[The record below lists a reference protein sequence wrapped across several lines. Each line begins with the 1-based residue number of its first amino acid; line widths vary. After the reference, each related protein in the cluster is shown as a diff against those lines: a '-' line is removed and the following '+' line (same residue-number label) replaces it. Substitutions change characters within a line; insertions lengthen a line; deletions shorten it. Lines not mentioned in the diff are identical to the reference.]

1 MDNLVRLFNNFSD
14 VMRIFHD
21 TKPQDFYREIKDTLN
36 TKNIIIY
43 IMMLGTFGVLST
55 EMGVVGILPQIAE
68 YFNVNI
74 TQAGLFVSL
83 FALTIAICGIFMPL
97 VFSKF
102 DRKKSFILVLAI
114 FTIFSTIGAFVTDF
128 NIALICRII
137 PAIFHPIYCGLAL
150 TVAAEIVEPEKAQD
164 AVSKVI
170 MGVSAGMIIG
180 VPITTFVATNFGYQY
195 AMIWFSIVTFIALIA
210 TIIFFPSLPGKE
222 QSYGGQVSVAKT
234 GIFIISTL
242 GVIFLNAGMYTSY
255 SYISEFLN
263 AITNIFGS
271 ELSLVLFIYGIA
283 SIAGNWIGAKLL
295 NSNVNRTVLS
305 FPIIFSILLL
315 GVFTF
320 GFMKIPTIILIA
332 LWGLLAGIGND
343 ISQYWMVSAA
353 PEAPEFA
360 NGIFLSM
367 GNVGVT
373 IGTTIAGAVVLSMGV
388 QYVML
393 AAIAVLI
400 IDLILLFIRTNRYAT
415 EA

>member
-1 MDNLVRLFNNFSD
+1 M
-14 VMRIFHD
+14 
-21 TKPQDFYREIKDTLN
+21 KKE
-36 TKNIIIY
+36 NIIIY
-43 IMMLGTFGVLST
+43 TMMLGTFGVLST
-55 EMGVVGILPQIAE
+55 EMGVVGILPQISQ
-68 YFNVNI
+68 YFNVDI

-97 VFSKF
+97 IFSKF

-114 FTIFSTIGAFVTDF
+114 FTIFSTVGAFVTDF

-137 PAIFHPIYCGLAL
+137 PAVFHPIYCGLAL

-170 MGVSAGMIIG
+170 MGVSAGMIVG
-180 VPITTFVATNFGYQY
+180 VPITTFVASNFGYQY
-195 AMIWFSIVTFIALIA
+195 AMMWFSLVTFIALVA
-210 TIIFFPSLPGKE
+210 TIIFFPKLPGKE
-222 QSYGGQVSVAKT
+222 QSYGGQISVAKT
-234 GIFIISTL
+234 AVFIISVL

-263 AITNIFGS
+263 SITNIFGT
-271 ELSLVLFIYGIA
+271 ELSIVLFIYGVA
-283 SIAGNWIGAKLL
+283 SIFGNWLGAKLL
-295 NSNVNRTVLS
+295 NKNTNTTVLT
-305 FPIIFSILLL
+305 FPIIFSFILI
-315 GVFTF
+315 GMFIF
-320 GFMKIPTIILIA
+320 GSIKIPTVILMA

-343 ISQYWMVSAA
+343 IAQYWMVSAA

-400 IDLILLFIRTNRYAT
+400 LDLILLYIRTKKYAVMG
-415 EA
+415 

>member
-1 MDNLVRLFNNFSD
+1 MKNENL
-14 VMRIFHD
+14 
-21 TKPQDFYREIKDTLN
+21 
-36 TKNIIIY
+36 IIY

-55 EMGVVGILPQIAE
+55 EMGVVGILPQIAQ
-68 YFNVNI
+68 YFNVDI

-102 DRKKSFILVLAI
+102 DRKKSFILVLVV
-114 FTIFSTIGAFVTDF
+114 FTVFSTIGAFVTDF

-170 MGVSAGMIIG
+170 MGVSAGMIVG
-180 VPITTFVATNFGYQY
+180 VPITTFVATNFGYQFS
-195 AMIWFSIVTFIALIA
+195 MLWFALVTFIALIA

-222 QSYGGQVSVAKT
+222 QSYGGQVKVATTGVFIVSV
-234 GIFIISTL
+234 L
-242 GVIFLNAGMYTSY
+242 GVIFLNGGMYTAY

-263 AITNIFGS
+263 AMTNIFGT
-271 ELSLVLFIYGIA
+271 ELSIVLFIYGVA
-283 SIAGNWIGAKLL
+283 SIVGNWAGAKFL
-295 NSNVNRTVLS
+295 NTKTRLTVLT
-305 FPIIFSILLL
+305 FPIIFSVLMLA
-315 GVFTF
+315 VFMLS
-320 GFMKIPTIILIA
+320 GLKIPMIA
-332 LWGLLAGIGND
+332 LMIVWGLLAGIGND
-343 ISQYWMVSAA
+343 IAQYWMVSAA
-353 PEAPEFA
+353 PDAPEFA

-373 IGTTIAGAVVLSMGV
+373 LGTTIAGAIVLGMGV

-393 AAIAVLI
+393 AAIVVMV
-400 IDLILLFIRTNRYAT
+400 IDLALIFLRTNRYNI
-415 EA
+415 

>member
-1 MDNLVRLFNNFSD
+1 MMKNENL
-14 VMRIFHD
+14 
-21 TKPQDFYREIKDTLN
+21 
-36 TKNIIIY
+36 IIY

-102 DRKKSFILVLAI
+102 DRKKSFILVLTI

-332 LWGLLAGIGND
+332 VWGLLAGIGND

-353 PEAPEFA
+353 PQAPEFA

-393 AAIAVLI
+393 AAIAILI
-400 IDLILLFIRTNRYAT
+400 LDLILLFIRTNRYTT

>member
-1 MDNLVRLFNNFSD
+1 MWDIMKNENL
-14 VMRIFHD
+14 
-21 TKPQDFYREIKDTLN
+21 
-36 TKNIIIY
+36 IIY

-55 EMGVVGILPQIAE
+55 EMGVVGILPQIAQ

-102 DRKKSFILVLAI
+102 DRKKSFILVLTV
-114 FTIFSTIGAFVTDF
+114 FTVFSTIGAFVTDF
-128 NIALICRII
+128 NIALVCRII

-170 MGVSAGMIIG
+170 MGVSAGMIVG
-180 VPITTFVATNFGYQY
+180 VPITTFVATNFGYQFS
-195 AMIWFSIVTFIALIA
+195 MLWFALVTFIALIA

-222 QSYGGQVSVAKT
+222 QSYGNQVKVATTGVFIVSV
-234 GIFIISTL
+234 L
-242 GVIFLNAGMYTSY
+242 GVIFLNGGMYTAY

-263 AITNIFGS
+263 ALTNIFGT
-271 ELSLVLFIYGIA
+271 ELSIVLFIYGVA
-283 SIAGNWIGAKLL
+283 SIVGNWAGAKLL
-295 NSNVNRTVLS
+295 NTRTKLTVLA
-305 FPIIFSILLL
+305 FPIIFSVLMVAVFILGGL
-315 GVFTF
+315 
-320 GFMKIPTIILIA
+320 KIPMIA
-332 LWGLLAGIGND
+332 LMIVWGLLAGIGND

-353 PEAPEFA
+353 PDAPEFA

-373 IGTTIAGAVVLSMGV
+373 LGTTIAGAVVLGMGV

-393 AAIAVLI
+393 AAIVVMIVDLALI
-400 IDLILLFIRTNRYAT
+400 FLRTNRYNI
-415 EA
+415 

>member
-1 MDNLVRLFNNFSD
+1 
-14 VMRIFHD
+14 
-21 TKPQDFYREIKDTLN
+21 
-36 TKNIIIY
+36 
-43 IMMLGTFGVLST
+43 MMFGTFGVLST
-55 EMGVVGILPQIAE
+55 EMGVVGILPQIAQ
-68 YFNVNI
+68 YFNVDI

-114 FTIFSTIGAFVTDF
+114 FTLFSTIGAFVTDF

-180 VPITTFVATNFGYQY
+180 VPITTFVASNFGYQY
-195 AMIWFSIVTFIALIA
+195 AMMWFSAVTFIALVA
-210 TIIFFPSLPGKE
+210 TIIFFPKLPGKE
-222 QSYGGQVSVAKT
+222 QSYGGQISVAKT
-234 GIFIISTL
+234 GIFIISIL

-263 AITNIFGS
+263 SITQIFGT
-271 ELSLVLFIYGIA
+271 ELSIVLFIYGVA
-283 SIAGNWIGAKLL
+283 SIVGNWLGAKLL
-295 NSNVNRTVLS
+295 NRNTNTTVLT
-305 FPIIFSILLL
+305 FPIIFSIIMV
-315 GVFTF
+315 GMFCF
-320 GFMKIPTIILIA
+320 GSVKIPTIILMA

-373 IGTTIAGAVVLSMGV
+373 IGTTIACAVVLSMGV

-400 IDLILLFIRTNRYAT
+400 LDLILLYIRTKKYAVRG
-415 EA
+415 

>member
-1 MDNLVRLFNNFSD
+1 MKN
-14 VMRIFHD
+14 
-21 TKPQDFYREIKDTLN
+21 E
-36 TKNIIIY
+36 NIIIY

-263 AITNIFGS
+263 AITNIFRS
-271 ELSLVLFIYGIA
+271 ELSIVLFIYGIA

-295 NSNVNRTVLS
+295 NSNTNKTVLS

-320 GFMKIPTIILIA
+320 GSMKIPTIILMA

-343 ISQYWMVSAA
+343 IAQYWMVSAA
-353 PEAPEFA
+353 PQAPEFA

-400 IDLILLFIRTNRYAT
+400 LDLILLFIRTNRYTT

>member
-1 MDNLVRLFNNFSD
+1 M
-14 VMRIFHD
+14 
-21 TKPQDFYREIKDTLN
+21 KKE
-36 TKNIIIY
+36 NIIIY
-43 IMMLGTFGVLST
+43 TMMLGTFGVLST
-55 EMGVVGILPQIAE
+55 EMGVVGILPQIAQ
-68 YFNVNI
+68 YFNVDI

-114 FTIFSTIGAFVTDF
+114 FTLFSTIGAFVTDF

-180 VPITTFVATNFGYQY
+180 VPITTFVASNFGYQY
-195 AMIWFSIVTFIALIA
+195 AMMWFSAVTFIALVA
-210 TIIFFPSLPGKE
+210 TIIFFPKLPGKE
-222 QSYGGQVSVAKT
+222 QSYGGQISVAKT
-234 GIFIISTL
+234 GIFIISIL

-263 AITNIFGS
+263 SITQIFGT
-271 ELSLVLFIYGIA
+271 ELSIVLFIYGVA
-283 SIAGNWIGAKLL
+283 SIVGNWLGAKLL
-295 NSNVNRTVLS
+295 NRNTNTTVLT
-305 FPIIFSILLL
+305 FPIIFSIIMV
-315 GVFTF
+315 GMFCF
-320 GFMKIPTIILIA
+320 GSVKIPTIILMA

-400 IDLILLFIRTNRYAT
+400 LDLILLYIRTKKYAVRG
-415 EA
+415 

>member
-1 MDNLVRLFNNFSD
+1 MKNENL
-14 VMRIFHD
+14 
-21 TKPQDFYREIKDTLN
+21 
-36 TKNIIIY
+36 IIY

-263 AITNIFGS
+263 AITNIFRS
-271 ELSLVLFIYGIA
+271 ELSIVLFIYGIA

-295 NSNVNRTVLS
+295 NSNTNKTVLS

-320 GFMKIPTIILIA
+320 GSMKIPTIILMA

-343 ISQYWMVSAA
+343 IAQYWMVSAA
-353 PEAPEFA
+353 PQAPEFA

-393 AAIAVLI
+393 AAIAILI
-400 IDLILLFIRTNRYAT
+400 LDLILLFIRTNRYTT

>member
-1 MDNLVRLFNNFSD
+1 MKNENL
-14 VMRIFHD
+14 
-21 TKPQDFYREIKDTLN
+21 
-36 TKNIIIY
+36 IIY

-55 EMGVVGILPQIAE
+55 EMGVVGILPQIAQ
-68 YFNVNI
+68 YFNVDI

-102 DRKKSFILVLAI
+102 DRKKSFILVLAV
-114 FTIFSTIGAFVTDF
+114 FTIFSTVGAFVADF

-170 MGVSAGMIIG
+170 MGVSAGMIVG
-180 VPITTFVATNFGYQY
+180 VPITTFVASNFGYQFS
-195 AMIWFSIVTFIALIA
+195 MLWFSLVTFIALVA
-210 TIIFFPSLPGKE
+210 TVIFFPSLPGKE
-222 QSYGGQVSVAKT
+222 QSYGGQVKVATTGVFIVSV
-234 GIFIISTL
+234 L
-242 GVIFLNAGMYTSY
+242 GVIFLNGGMYTAY

-263 AITNIFGS
+263 ALTNIFGT
-271 ELSLVLFIYGIA
+271 ELSIVLFIYGVA
-283 SIAGNWIGAKLL
+283 SIVGNWLGAKLL
-295 NSNVNRTVLS
+295 NTKTKLTVLT
-305 FPIIFSILLL
+305 FPVIFSLLMVAIFVVSGL
-315 GVFTF
+315 
-320 GFMKIPTIILIA
+320 KIPVIA
-332 LWGLLAGIGND
+332 LMIVWGLLAGIGND

-373 IGTTIAGAVVLSMGV
+373 LGTTIAGAVVLGMGV

-393 AAIAVLI
+393 AAIVVMIVDLALI
-400 IDLILLFIRTNRYAT
+400 FLRTNRYSI
-415 EA
+415 

>member
-1 MDNLVRLFNNFSD
+1 MKN
-14 VMRIFHD
+14 
-21 TKPQDFYREIKDTLN
+21 E
-36 TKNIIIY
+36 NIIIY

-170 MGVSAGMIIG
+170 MGVSAGMIVG

-195 AMIWFSIVTFIALIA
+195 AMMWFSIVTLIALIA
-210 TIIFFPSLPGKE
+210 TIIFFPSLAGKE

-271 ELSLVLFIYGIA
+271 ELSIVLFIYGIA

-295 NSNVNRTVLS
+295 NSNTNKTVLS

-320 GFMKIPTIILIA
+320 GSMKIPTIILMA

-343 ISQYWMVSAA
+343 IAQYWMVSAA
-353 PEAPEFA
+353 PQAPEFA

-400 IDLILLFIRTNRYAT
+400 LDLILLFIRTNRYTT

>member
-1 MDNLVRLFNNFSD
+1 
-14 VMRIFHD
+14 
-21 TKPQDFYREIKDTLN
+21 
-36 TKNIIIY
+36 
-43 IMMLGTFGVLST
+43 MLGTFGVLST
-55 EMGVVGILPQIAE
+55 EMGVVGILPQIAQ
-68 YFNVNI
+68 YFNVDI

-114 FTIFSTIGAFVTDF
+114 FTLFSTIGAFVTDF

-180 VPITTFVATNFGYQY
+180 VPITTFVASNFGYQY
-195 AMIWFSIVTFIALIA
+195 AMMWFSAVTFIALVA
-210 TIIFFPSLPGKE
+210 TIIFFPKLPGKE
-222 QSYGGQVSVAKT
+222 QSYGGQISVAKT
-234 GIFIISTL
+234 GIFIISIL

-263 AITNIFGS
+263 SITQIFGT
-271 ELSLVLFIYGIA
+271 ELSIVLFIYGVA
-283 SIAGNWIGAKLL
+283 SIVGNWLGAKLL
-295 NSNVNRTVLS
+295 NRNTNTTVLT
-305 FPIIFSILLL
+305 FPIIFSIIMV
-315 GVFTF
+315 GMFCF
-320 GFMKIPTIILIA
+320 GSVKIPTIILMA

-400 IDLILLFIRTNRYAT
+400 LDLILLYIRTKKYAVRG
-415 EA
+415 

>member
-1 MDNLVRLFNNFSD
+1 MKN
-14 VMRIFHD
+14 
-21 TKPQDFYREIKDTLN
+21 E
-36 TKNIIIY
+36 NIIIY

-195 AMIWFSIVTFIALIA
+195 AMMWFSIVTLIALIA

-320 GFMKIPTIILIA
+320 GSMKIPTIILMA

-343 ISQYWMVSAA
+343 IAQYWMVSAA
-353 PEAPEFA
+353 PQAPEFA

-400 IDLILLFIRTNRYAT
+400 LDLILLFIRTNRYTT

>member
-1 MDNLVRLFNNFSD
+1 M
-14 VMRIFHD
+14 
-21 TKPQDFYREIKDTLN
+21 KKE
-36 TKNIIIY
+36 NIIIY
-43 IMMLGTFGVLST
+43 TMMLGTFGVLST
-55 EMGVVGILPQIAE
+55 EMGVVGILPQIAQ
-68 YFNVNI
+68 YFNVDI

-114 FTIFSTIGAFVTDF
+114 FTLFSTIGAFVTDF

-180 VPITTFVATNFGYQY
+180 VPITTFVASNFGYQY
-195 AMIWFSIVTFIALIA
+195 AMMWFSAVTFIALVA
-210 TIIFFPSLPGKE
+210 TIIFFPKLPGKE
-222 QSYGGQVSVAKT
+222 QSYGGQISVAKT
-234 GIFIISTL
+234 GIFIISIL

-263 AITNIFGS
+263 SITQIFGT
-271 ELSLVLFIYGIA
+271 ELSIVLFIYGVA
-283 SIAGNWIGAKLL
+283 SIVGNWFGAKLL
-295 NSNVNRTVLS
+295 NRNTNTTVLT
-305 FPIIFSILLL
+305 FPIIFSIIMV
-315 GVFTF
+315 GMFCF
-320 GFMKIPTIILIA
+320 GSVKIPTIILMA

-400 IDLILLFIRTNRYAT
+400 LDLILLYIRTKKYAVRG
-415 EA
+415 

>member
-1 MDNLVRLFNNFSD
+1 MMKNENL
-14 VMRIFHD
+14 
-21 TKPQDFYREIKDTLN
+21 
-36 TKNIIIY
+36 IIY

-68 YFNVNI
+68 NFNVNI

-102 DRKKSFILVLAI
+102 DRKKSFILVLTI

-222 QSYGGQVSVAKT
+222 QTYGDQVSVAKT
-234 GIFIISTL
+234 GIFIIATL

-332 LWGLLAGIGND
+332 VWGLLAGIGND

-400 IDLILLFIRTNRYAT
+400 LDLILLFIRTNRYTT

>member
-1 MDNLVRLFNNFSD
+1 MKNENL
-14 VMRIFHD
+14 
-21 TKPQDFYREIKDTLN
+21 
-36 TKNIIIY
+36 IIY

-170 MGVSAGMIIG
+170 MGVSAGMIVG

-195 AMIWFSIVTFIALIA
+195 SMIWFSIVTFIALIA

-332 LWGLLAGIGND
+332 VWGLLAGIGND
-343 ISQYWMVSAA
+343 IAQYWMVSAA

-373 IGTTIAGAVVLSMGV
+373 IGTTIAGAVVLSIGV

>member
-1 MDNLVRLFNNFSD
+1 MKN
-14 VMRIFHD
+14 
-21 TKPQDFYREIKDTLN
+21 E
-36 TKNIIIY
+36 NIIIY

-137 PAIFHPIYCGLAL
+137 PTIFHPIYCGLAL

-170 MGVSAGMIIG
+170 MGVSAGMIVG

-271 ELSLVLFIYGIA
+271 ELSIVLFIYGIA

-295 NSNVNRTVLS
+295 NSNTNKTVLS

-343 ISQYWMVSAA
+343 IAQYWMVSAA
-353 PEAPEFA
+353 PQAPEFA

-400 IDLILLFIRTNRYAT
+400 LDLILLFIRTNRYTT

>member
-1 MDNLVRLFNNFSD
+1 MKN
-14 VMRIFHD
+14 
-21 TKPQDFYREIKDTLN
+21 E
-36 TKNIIIY
+36 NIIIY

-55 EMGVVGILPQIAE
+55 EIGVVGILPQIAE

-170 MGVSAGMIIG
+170 MGVSAGMIVG

-195 AMIWFSIVTFIALIA
+195 AMMWFSIVTLIALIA

-271 ELSLVLFIYGIA
+271 ELSIVLFIYGIA

-295 NSNVNRTVLS
+295 NSNTNKTVLS

-320 GFMKIPTIILIA
+320 GSMKIPTIILMA

-343 ISQYWMVSAA
+343 IAQYWMVSAA
-353 PEAPEFA
+353 PQAPEFA

-393 AAIAVLI
+393 AAIAILI
-400 IDLILLFIRTNRYAT
+400 LDLILLFIRTNRYTT

>member
-1 MDNLVRLFNNFSD
+1 MKVYEVNMKNENL
-14 VMRIFHD
+14 
-21 TKPQDFYREIKDTLN
+21 
-36 TKNIIIY
+36 IIY
-43 IMMLGTFGVLST
+43 IMMFGTFGVLST
-55 EMGVVGILPQIAE
+55 EMGVVGILPQIAQ
-68 YFNVNI
+68 YFNVDI

-102 DRKKSFILVLAI
+102 DRKKSFILVLGV

-170 MGVSAGMIIG
+170 MGVSAGMIVG

-195 AMIWFSIVTFIALIA
+195 AMMWFSLVTLIALIA

-222 QSYGGQVSVAKT
+222 QTYGDQVSVAKT

-332 LWGLLAGIGND
+332 VWGLLAGIGND

-400 IDLILLFIRTNRYAT
+400 LDLILLFIRTNRYTT

>member
-1 MDNLVRLFNNFSD
+1 M
-14 VMRIFHD
+14 
-21 TKPQDFYREIKDTLN
+21 KKE
-36 TKNIIIY
+36 NIIIY
-43 IMMLGTFGVLST
+43 TMMFGTFGVLST
-55 EMGVVGILPQIAE
+55 EMGVVGILPQIAQ
-68 YFNVNI
+68 YFNVDI

-114 FTIFSTIGAFVTDF
+114 FTLFSTIGAFVTDF

-180 VPITTFVATNFGYQY
+180 VPITTFVASNFGYQY
-195 AMIWFSIVTFIALIA
+195 AMMWFSAVTFIALVA
-210 TIIFFPSLPGKE
+210 TIIFFPKLPGKE
-222 QSYGGQVSVAKT
+222 QSYGGQISVAKT
-234 GIFIISTL
+234 GIFIISIL

-263 AITNIFGS
+263 SITQIFGT
-271 ELSLVLFIYGIA
+271 ELSIVLFIYGVA
-283 SIAGNWIGAKLL
+283 SIVGNWLGAKLL
-295 NSNVNRTVLS
+295 NRNTNTTVLT
-305 FPIIFSILLL
+305 FPIIFSIIMV
-315 GVFTF
+315 GMFCF
-320 GFMKIPTIILIA
+320 GLVKIPTIILMA

-400 IDLILLFIRTNRYAT
+400 LDLILLYIRTKKYAVRG
-415 EA
+415 

>member
-1 MDNLVRLFNNFSD
+1 MMKNENL
-14 VMRIFHD
+14 
-21 TKPQDFYREIKDTLN
+21 
-36 TKNIIIY
+36 IIY

-170 MGVSAGMIIG
+170 MGVSAGMIVG

-222 QSYGGQVSVAKT
+222 QTYGDQVSVAKR

-332 LWGLLAGIGND
+332 VWGLLAGIGND
-343 ISQYWMVSAA
+343 IAQYWMVSAA
-353 PEAPEFA
+353 PQAPEFA

-400 IDLILLFIRTNRYAT
+400 LDLILLFIRTNRYTT

>member
-1 MDNLVRLFNNFSD
+1 MKN
-14 VMRIFHD
+14 
-21 TKPQDFYREIKDTLN
+21 E
-36 TKNIIIY
+36 NIIIY

-170 MGVSAGMIIG
+170 MGVSAGMIVG

-195 AMIWFSIVTFIALIA
+195 AMMWFSIVTLIALIA

-271 ELSLVLFIYGIA
+271 ELSIVLFIYGIA

-295 NSNVNRTVLS
+295 NSNTNKTVLS

-332 LWGLLAGIGND
+332 VWGLLAGIGND
-343 ISQYWMVSAA
+343 IAQYWMVSAA
-353 PEAPEFA
+353 PQAPEFA

-400 IDLILLFIRTNRYAT
+400 LDLILLFIRTNRYTT

>member
-1 MDNLVRLFNNFSD
+1 MKN
-14 VMRIFHD
+14 
-21 TKPQDFYREIKDTLN
+21 E
-36 TKNIIIY
+36 NIILY

-170 MGVSAGMIIG
+170 MGVSAGMIVG

-195 AMIWFSIVTFIALIA
+195 AMMWFSIVTLIALIA

-271 ELSLVLFIYGIA
+271 ELSIVLFIYGIA

-295 NSNVNRTVLS
+295 NSNTNKTVLS

-320 GFMKIPTIILIA
+320 GSMKIPTIILMA

-343 ISQYWMVSAA
+343 IAQYWMVSAA
-353 PEAPEFA
+353 PQAPEFA

-373 IGTTIAGAVVLSMGV
+373 IGTTIAGAVVLSMGI

-400 IDLILLFIRTNRYAT
+400 LDLILLFIRTNRYTT

>member
-1 MDNLVRLFNNFSD
+1 MKN
-14 VMRIFHD
+14 
-21 TKPQDFYREIKDTLN
+21 E
-36 TKNIIIY
+36 NIIIY

-170 MGVSAGMIIG
+170 MGVSAGMIVG

-195 AMIWFSIVTFIALIA
+195 AMMWFSLVTLIALIA

-271 ELSLVLFIYGIA
+271 ELSIVLFIYGIA

-295 NSNVNRTVLS
+295 NSNTNKTVLS

-320 GFMKIPTIILIA
+320 GSMKIPTIILMA

-343 ISQYWMVSAA
+343 IAQYWMVSAA
-353 PEAPEFA
+353 PQAPEFA

-400 IDLILLFIRTNRYAT
+400 LDLILLFIRTNRYTT

>member
-1 MDNLVRLFNNFSD
+1 MKNENL
-14 VMRIFHD
+14 
-21 TKPQDFYREIKDTLN
+21 
-36 TKNIIIY
+36 IIY
-43 IMMLGTFGVLST
+43 ILMLGTFGVLST

-170 MGVSAGMIIG
+170 MGVSAGMIVG

-271 ELSLVLFIYGIA
+271 ELSIVLFIYGIA

-295 NSNVNRTVLS
+295 NSNTNKTVLS

-320 GFMKIPTIILIA
+320 GSMKIPTIILMA

-343 ISQYWMVSAA
+343 IAQYWMVSAA
-353 PEAPEFA
+353 PQAPEFA

-400 IDLILLFIRTNRYAT
+400 LDLILLFIRTNRYTT